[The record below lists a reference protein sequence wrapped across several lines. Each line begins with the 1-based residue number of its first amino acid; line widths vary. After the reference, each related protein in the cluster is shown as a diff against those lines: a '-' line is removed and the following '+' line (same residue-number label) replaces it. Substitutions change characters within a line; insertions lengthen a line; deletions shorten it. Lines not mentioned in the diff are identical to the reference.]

1 MRPFVR
7 VRSVLTAATLLA
19 TATVT
24 GLVTPV
30 HAQADSAPATTAP
43 ANDKLVKLLPQLKEF
58 LHLIQIAKPDVAASQ
73 AQAMLDAGLT
83 ASDLAVMV
91 DENDLAERFD
101 KAMTRARGMSG
112 LEDLAPRFEQMLRDG
127 RLELARQPKRI
138 DDAIGMLTGTLR
150 EQMFAKERLAA
161 AGEYAMPA
169 LLKTITSGK
178 DPSLEVAAVQV
189 VEGMKRYA
197 VMPLAAALGKLD
209 PTNQRKVA
217 DMLGEIGYPAA
228 VPFLLAVANDEKS
241 PADVRDAARRAVER
255 IGATSMS
262 TSAQFTEL
270 ARRFFDGEESLV
282 SYPSERTNNV
292 WSYDPFGGL
301 TLTPVPTEIYR
312 EVMTMLM
319 ARNALALDASDSR
332 ALALFVAGDLRRENR
347 LPAEAKDPIFGDS
360 PRSASFY
367 AMAAGPDIAQSV
379 IALAADRKDTA
390 LVRDGIAAVAQTGGS
405 TNLLAGQSGRA
416 ALLECLR
423 YPEKRVQYEAALA
436 IGEALP
442 EQTFPGDFSVV
453 PILASAVR
461 DAGTVIAGVV
471 ATSEEDR
478 RQVSGRLGTIGFT
491 TLTGAGSFAEFEP
504 EIAASVGLDLLVVQ
518 GSPESAKVAV
528 DAARL
533 AGSTAAVP
541 IVVAVAEG
549 EVARTMRMF
558 EGDAGV
564 VVWPAG
570 GPEDAF
576 KAAIDAAFAKQ
587 SGGKI
592 TDDEAMDYTVRALGT
607 LQKIAVANSPVFS
620 IRDAEKPLL
629 DALNRRT
636 GGVRL
641 LVADVVALLPG
652 PASQRALIDAAMAS
666 QDEAEKIE
674 LLTRAA
680 ASARR
685 FGNQAE
691 ARQVEALRTLVGASS
706 GTLAEAAGR
715 LYGALNL
722 PTDETIKL
730 ITKG

>member
-347 LPAEAKDPIFGDS
+347 LPAEAKDPIFGES

-379 IALAADRKDTA
+379 IALAADRRDTA